1 MKLHSEIIKLDLEAG
16 FVQFEPEDWRMCPR
30 EYGLMHHQPTQTD
43 YFVDMPSEA
52 YANPDK
58 AFSIFQFEARLV
70 MVPDG
75 RPLPSL
81 KEQTEVGRAAIIVF
95 LQLSGLW
102 EEPNVYDVADRPEDQ
117 RKTPDRKLVN

>member
-1 MKLHSEIIKLDLEAG
+1 MKFLGEIIKLDLEAG
-16 FVQFEPEDWRMCPR
+16 FVDFEPEDLRMCPR
-30 EYGLMHHQPTQTD
+30 EHGLMHHQPTKTD

-58 AFSIFQFEARLV
+58 AFSIFEFVARLV
-70 MVPDG
+70 KVPDG
-75 RPLPSL
+75 GPVPSL

-102 EEPNVYDVADRPEDQ
+102 EEPNVYDVPDTPKDR
-117 RKTPDRKLVN
+117 RKASERKLVN

>member
-1 MKLHSEIIKLDLEAG
+1 MKFLGEIIKLDLEAG
-16 FVQFEPEDWRMCPR
+16 FVNFEPEDWLMCPR
-30 EYGLMHHQPTQTD
+30 DYGLMHHQPTETN

-58 AFSIFQFEARLV
+58 AFSIFEFVARLV
-70 MVPDG
+70 KVPDD
-75 RPLPSL
+75 RPVPSL

-102 EEPNVYDVADRPEDQ
+102 EEPNVYDVPDTPKDRRKVPE
-117 RKTPDRKLVN
+117 RKLVN